1 MVRFFKCFDSWKR
14 WCVLCNGYVILFG
27 FKLLDDVIFY
37 KFRYRQKVLSFMNEF
52 WGKYLVII
60 SDPKG
65 EVIREVQV
73 G

>member
-1 MVRFFKCFDSWKR
+1 M
-14 WCVLCNGYVILFG
+14 FG

-37 KFRYRQKVLSFMNEF
+37 KFRYRQKVLSFMNKF

-60 SDPKG
+60 SDAKG